1 MADLKVT
8 ALTSLGTATAREDL
22 LHVIDD
28 PSGTPVNK
36 KVTFGE
42 MANALAVPVMLADT
56 NVTLTEATHAGRL
69 LVTPDATADRTY
81 TLPTPIA
88 GMSMRFVGPDVA
100 SGAEDGHDVIIKTAT
115 TDGTQH
121 FEGAVVFLDID
132 GNAIS
137 IVGSNNT
144 SNDIFQ
150 INVPGHFDV
159 TCVAQDTAKWRLAG
173 FVSSDTAPTLTDS

>member
-42 MANALAVPVMLADT
+42 MVNALAVPVLLADT
-56 NVTLTEATHAGRL
+56 DVTLTEATHAGRML
-69 LVTPDATADRTY
+69 ITPNTTADRTY

-88 GMSMRFVGPDVA
+88 GMHFWFTGPNLDTSA
-100 SGAEDGHDVIIKTAT
+100 AEDDYDVIISA
-115 TDGTQH
+115 GTGNSIYFQ
-121 FEGAVVFLDID
+121 GAVTFLDID
-132 GNAIS
+132 GDANSVEAS
-137 IVGSNNT
+137 DGDSNET
-144 SNDIFQ
+144 LQ

-159 TCVAQDTAKWRLAG
+159 HCVGISATIWRVSG
-173 FVSSDTAPTLTDS
+173 FVASDTAPLFAD